1 MKTTLCE
8 DFALR
13 EEAVNEGLYD
23 RICAAMD
30 KTTLWL
36 VLIAFVLSVT
46 WIVYHFLRQLPRF
59 IAAKSMDC
67 RSYG

>member
-30 KTTLWL
+30 KRTLWL
-36 VLIAFVLSVT
+36 VVIAFVLSVA
-46 WIVYHFLRQLPRF
+46 WIVYHFLR
-59 IAAKSMDC
+59 
-67 RSYG
+67 